1 MKKQISLLLMV
12 FMLCSIFVIPVSANT
27 TIDYSCYEG
36 NWRWDA
42 GDGELQI
49 KSCTDTNMSFYF
61 RYGQFAIDVTNA
73 KVDGT
78 NVYGEYYEVWDD
90 NLWDN
95 YVISGNFNISLGDS
109 GIWVDWTSSENGSAP
124 STNGMMFNKPGF
136 VLRYIDTSTSTIPP
150 YDYSSFIGA
159 WKNDTLFQEISVLN
173 VHNNKMDLNVN
184 GNFFENIP
192 IINNQVEIYSK
203 TSSYDVAYDDYYKLT
218 FNDDSIHLLYSY
230 PYRGV
235 GEMLYYEYWLTSDNV
250 IPRKIEAG
258 DYSVTLNGQKLEFD
272 QQPVMVNDRIMVPIR
287 KVFEAMNI
295 DVYFATGETQDG
307 LDFPIVTAIKENT
320 RVTLY
325 VDPYSVNGNSWI
337 MKKGKLTDNGDLQND
352 NEIQIYTQPIILNG
366 RTLVPVRAITEA
378 FGANVNWDGSTQTV
392 IITGD
397 TSGQRK
403 SDEEIK
409 RVDEFDSKAACNI
422 AKGKYYV
429 FYAYEW
435 PGYDSKGKYY
445 TLSVSDNG
453 TQNGNQSSIK
463 VYIDGTI
470 VEED

>member
-12 FMLCSIFVIPVSANT
+12 FMLCSIFVVPVSANT

-36 NWRWDA
+36 NWHWDA
-42 GDGELQI
+42 GDCELQI
-49 KSCTDTNMSFYF
+49 KSCTDTTMSFYF
-61 RYGQFAIDVTNA
+61 RYGQFAVNVTNA
-73 KVDGT
+73 TVDGT

-90 NLWDN
+90 NVWDN
-95 YVISGNFNISLGDS
+95 YVISGNFNMSLGDS
-109 GIWVDWTSSENGSAP
+109 GIWVDWTSSEDGSAP
-124 STNGMMFNKPGF
+124 STKGMMFNKPGF
-136 VLRYIDTSTSTIPP
+136 VLRYIDTSASTIPP
-150 YDYSSFIGA
+150 YDYSSFIGT
-159 WKNDTLFQEISVLN
+159 WKNGSAFQEISIVN

-235 GEMLYYEYWLTSDNV
+235 GEMLYYEYWLTSDNA
-250 IPRKIEAG
+250 IPRRIEAG
-258 DYSVTLNGQKLEFD
+258 DYSVVLNGQKLEFD
-272 QQPVMVNDRIMVPIR
+272 QQPVMVNERIMVPIR
-287 KVFEAMNI
+287 KIFETMNV
-295 DVYFATGETQDG
+295 DVYFDIGQNMDG
-307 LDFPIVTAIKENT
+307 INFPIITAIKGNT

-325 VDPYSVNGNSWI
+325 EDYFDGWI

-378 FGANVNWDGSTQTV
+378 FGANVDWDGNTQTV
-392 IITGD
+392 VITGD

-403 SDEEIK
+403 SNEEIK
-409 RVDEFDSKAACNI
+409 RIGEFDSKAACNI
-422 AKGKYYV
+422 ANGKYYV

-435 PGYDSKGKYY
+435 PGYDNKGKYY

>member
-1 MKKQISLLLMV
+1 MKK
-12 FMLCSIFVIPVSANT
+12 FV
-27 TIDYSCYEG
+27 
-36 NWRWDA
+36 
-42 GDGELQI
+42 
-49 KSCTDTNMSFYF
+49 SFLVVC
-61 RYGQFAIDVTNA
+61 ILSMNI
-73 KVDGT
+73 
-78 NVYGEYYEVWDD
+78 
-90 NLWDN
+90 L
-95 YVISGNFNISLGDS
+95 NIS
-109 GIWVDWTSSENGSAP
+109 VFAYTE
-124 STNGMMFNKPGF
+124 
-136 VLRYIDTSTSTIPP
+136 V
-150 YDYSSFIGA
+150 DYSSYIGDWQWISESA
-159 WKNDTLFQEISVLN
+159 GEDRFSLGSADLKITECINSYVDFVFSVTSYHFTDEI
-173 VHNNKMDLNVN
+173 K
-184 GNFFENIP
+184 GYQIP
-192 IINNQVEIYSK
+192 IVNNTATLTAQGYNNWSWTV
-203 TSSYDVAYDDYYKLT
+203 TLT
-218 FNDDSIHLLYSY
+218 FNNDGIWFETDVKNNGFGQLSKSGFQLITHTIEEDNITVKVN
-230 PYRGV
+230 GV
-235 GEMLYYEYWLTSDNV
+235 PLV
-250 IPRKIEAG
+250 
-258 DYSVTLNGQKLEFD
+258 FD
-272 QQPVMVNDRIMVPIR
+272 QQPVMKDDRVMVPIR

-295 DVYFATGETQDG
+295 DVYFATGATQDG

-325 VDPYSVNGNSWI
+325 VDPYAVNGNSWI

-422 AKGKYYV
+422 AKEKYYV

-453 TQNGNQSSIK
+453 MQNGNQSSIK